1 MGKHLNI
8 RILYFHWRRTNANGW
23 YRVDYIFQRGKKT
36 LHYTL
41 STRDQEY
48 LGCFTSPSHIERA
61 DMIEFLAEILLE
73 IHKVKYLSLKRTPS
87 QAYIAS
93 SYISRIDQMC
103 KLSRYYKT
111 PKIED
116 GL

>member
-1 MGKHLNI
+1 MGKQSTI
-8 RILYFHWRRTNANGW
+8 KILSFHQRRTNANGW
-23 YRVDYIFQRGKKT
+23 YRLDFIFQRGKKI

-41 STRDQEY
+41 STRDYEY
-48 LGCFTSPSHIERA
+48 SECFCSPSHIERA

-93 SYISRIDQMC
+93 RYISRIDQMC

>member
-73 IHKVKYLSLKRTPS
+73 IHKVKYSRLKVNPS
-87 QAYIAS
+87 YAYATS
-93 SYISRIDQMC
+93 KYKPRINQMC
-103 KLSRYYKT
+103 KKSRYHRT
-111 PKIED
+111 SVIID